1 MPRYDPFMRMETV
14 DGEPKADDRFAI
26 DWANEVALGG
36 PDTAPV
42 ALGGPDTAPD
52 DGGFVVESGGDGA
65 VAGIV
70 IASTTDNNRTFGAGN
85 PFGFA
90 DSTHPLDAHTGGAN
104 FVFCD
109 GSVRLIDTSDAFVAS
124 DFFLV

>member
-1 MPRYDPFMRMETV
+1 MADTGLGFVYKAV
-14 DGEPKADDRFAI
+14 DAAGGFAGEPKADDRF
-26 DWANEVALGG
+26 DWANE
-36 PDTAPV
+36 V

-65 VAGIV
+65 IAGIV
-70 IASTTDNNRTFGAGN
+70 IAAV
-85 PFGFA
+85 A
-90 DSTHPLDAHTGGAN
+90 DDAHTGGAN

-109 GSVRLIDTSDAFVAS
+109 GSVRLIGTSDAIATS